1 MILAVESQLEDPLGF
16 LFERNWFHRMWTV
29 QEATLSWLDRLSVR
43 CGKFE
48 LEWKQILLVSD
59 ALHSVKY
66 PWCRWQ
72 EAMGLQRQF
81 TLYLTAKRYKGAKEL
96 LDDNPG
102 DIMNDPLVFAIFE
115 NARRKKSGDPK
126 DKVFALYG
134 LLSELEIPFPLP
146 DYSLSVETVY
156 REAVMATINYDKN
169 LYVLYHVPSNRRR
182 DTLAS
187 WVPDW
192 AEHGWEPSDPRY
204 GLLRS
209 RFSASGSADPV
220 WRFSEDG
227 SALILKGVVVDTI
240 ILRHESLLGE
250 GIDLRQVMERLNTQ
264 KSGSQNGRIRP
275 SEQEEYQRITYEA
288 FLVLK
293 AWTETIQW
301 SDYPTGEPSKI
312 AFQRTL
318 VNDNP
323 KCNASSVQNDNFER
337 WYRTINLGELDLMT
351 AALQN
356 EGLGSDIPK
365 GSWERDAFLRIM
377 KKNISPP
384 VQVFSALRDSGF
396 RFHSQA
402 MAFSQKKCF
411 FHTEKSYFGTAADPL
426 PVPIQHGDKIVIVS
440 GLEMPLAL
448 RPVEGGYRLLTHV
461 YLHGVMYGE
470 AWPEHEDDLV
480 DITLL

>member
-1 MILAVESQLEDPLGF
+1 M
-16 LFERNWFHRMWTV
+16 
-29 QEATLSWLDRLSVR
+29 R

-59 ALHSVKY
+59 ALQSVKY

-72 EAMGLQRQF
+72 EAMSLQRQF

-102 DIMNDPLVFAIFE
+102 DIMNDPLVFAIFQ

-134 LLSELEIPFPLP
+134 LFSELEIPFPPP

-169 LYVLYHVPSNRRR
+169 LYVLYNAPSNRRR

-192 AEHGWEPSDPRY
+192 AEDGWEPTDPRY
-204 GLLRS
+204 GLLRD
-209 RFSASGSADPV
+209 RFSASRSADPI
-220 WRFSEDG
+220 WRFSGDG
-227 SALILKGVVVDTI
+227 TALILKGVIFDTI
-240 ILRHESLLGE
+240 IFRHEPLLCDRSDLERFSTQQHNARYE
-250 GIDLRQVMERLNTQ
+250 GL
-264 KSGSQNGRIRP
+264 RP
-275 SEQEEYQRITYEA
+275 SPSEGREFKRIIYEA

-293 AWTETIQW
+293 AWTETSQW

-318 VNDNP
+318 VNDSPRGNNF
-323 KCNASSVQNDNFER
+323 CSLDDAFER
-337 WYRTINLGELDLMT
+337 WYHTMNLEELELMA
-351 AALQN
+351 AALEN
-356 EGLGSDIPK
+356 EGLGHEIPEA
-365 GSWERDAFLRIM
+365 SWQRYLLLHVMKERT
-377 KKNISPP
+377 NPS
-384 VQVFSALRDSGF
+384 VTVFSALNKTAFGF
-396 RFHSQA
+396 HAVA
-402 MAFSQKKCF
+402 MAFSQQKCF

-448 RPVEGGYRLLTHV
+448 RPAEGGYRLLTHV
-461 YLHGVMYGE
+461 YLHGIMHGE
-470 AWPEHEDDLV
+470 AWPENEDDLV